1 MEVLHE
7 VNSDDGP
14 AAETKPRRVS
24 RRRRLL
30 LGAAGLLG
38 TTLLGWLG
46 LKAWTRTG
54 IPADAPTIGASLD
67 TAWHARLGIS
77 TTNYE
82 VALARSGARLDG
94 VRSSDVDPD
103 DFLDRVEGLLLTGGG
118 DVDPALYGGNAG
130 TAELVDRK
138 RDDFETALYH
148 GAIRRGMPVLGICRG
163 IQLINV
169 IHGGS
174 LKDLRHDP
182 ELARRHGIGLSSM
195 TAHSITLTPNSRL
208 AGILGGSQ
216 LEVNSFHGQAVD
228 RIGEGLEI
236 TARAAD
242 GLVEAIERLAEPFVV
257 CTQWHPEVPPQQTAI
272 FATFLEAARQYQRTK
287 QARSR
292 PQPAR
297 TSR

>member
-1 MEVLHE
+1 MADPLEI
-7 VNSDDGP
+7 NSDTG
-14 AAETKPRRVS
+14 ATTAFEPRRPS
-24 RRRRLL
+24 RRRRML

-54 IPADAPTIGASLD
+54 IPADAPRIGASLD

-82 VALARSGARLDG
+82 VALARSKAHLQG
-94 VRSSDVDPD
+94 VRSTDVDPD
-103 DFLDRVEGLLLTGGG
+103 AFLDCIDGLLLTGGG
-118 DVDPALYGGNAG
+118 DIDPRLYDGNIE
-130 TAELVDRK
+130 TAEQVDRE

-169 IHGGS
+169 IHGGT

-182 ELARRHGIGLSSM
+182 EMAGRHGIGLSSM
-195 TAHSITLTPNSRL
+195 TAHSITISSGSRL
-208 AGILGGSQ
+208 ASILGSHQ

-228 RIGEGLEI
+228 RLGQGLAV
-236 TARAAD
+236 TARAPD
-242 GLVEAIERLAEPFVV
+242 GVVEAIERPGEPFVV
-257 CTQWHPEVPPQQTAI
+257 CTQWHPEVPPQQTAV
-272 FATFLEAARQYQRTK
+272 FERFLEAARQYR
-287 QARSR
+287 QARLPDSK
-292 PQPAR
+292 PQPVDV
-297 TSR
+297 SR